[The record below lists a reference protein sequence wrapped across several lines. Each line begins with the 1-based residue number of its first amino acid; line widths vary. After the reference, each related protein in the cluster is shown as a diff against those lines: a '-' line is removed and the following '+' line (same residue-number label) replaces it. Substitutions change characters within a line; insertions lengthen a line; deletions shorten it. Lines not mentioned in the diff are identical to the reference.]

1 MSSFDIDL
9 IAIIY
14 IMDIGMQNNPQFRVN
29 AVKDIIHREVGNLM
43 LIHARG
49 SRTEQEGGKEKERK
63 YSSREKN
70 RKPIPIATHLA
81 RPTFKWGIAA

>member
-9 IAIIY
+9 IAILY
-14 IMDIGMQNNPQFRVN
+14 IMDIGMQNNPQSRVN
-29 AVKDIIHREVGNLM
+29 AAKDIIHREVGNLM

-63 YSSREKN
+63 YSS
-70 RKPIPIATHLA
+70 
-81 RPTFKWGIAA
+81 

>member
-9 IAIIY
+9 ISIIH

-29 AVKDIIHREVGNLM
+29 AVKNIIHREVGNLM

-49 SRTEQEGGKEKERK
+49 SRTEQEGGKEKKRK

-70 RKPIPIATHLA
+70 RNPIPIATHLV
-81 RPTFKWGIAA
+81 RPTFKWGIAI

>member
-9 IAIIY
+9 ISIIH

-29 AVKDIIHREVGNLM
+29 AVKNIIHREVGNLM

-81 RPTFKWGIAA
+81 RPTFKWGIAI

>member
-9 IAIIY
+9 ISIIY

-81 RPTFKWGIAA
+81 RPTFKWGIAI

>member
-81 RPTFKWGIAA
+81 RPTFKWGIAI

>member
-1 MSSFDIDL
+1 MSTFDIYL

-14 IMDIGMQNNPQFRVN
+14 IIDIGMQNKPQFRVN

-49 SRTEQEGGKEKERK
+49 SRTDQEGGREEERK
-63 YSSREKN
+63 YGFQEKH
-70 RKPIPIATHLA
+70 RKPTARATHLA
-81 RPTFKWGIAA
+81 RPTFK

>member
-9 IAIIY
+9 ISIIY
-14 IMDIGMQNNPQFRVN
+14 IMDSGMQNNPQFRVN
-29 AVKDIIHREVGNLM
+29 AVRDIIHREVGNLM
-43 LIHARG
+43 PIHAQG

-70 RKPIPIATHLA
+70 HKPIPIATHLA